1 MSFRLSLIVY
11 LSIFSFS
18 ICFSQEELDSDFTIK
33 GMAIGISSPEMIDQM
48 MAIMPGIGSN
58 ARSMTNEQSVKSY
71 FMPPRRVGERGT
83 VTSYTLAACLEYY
96 HNFQKNY
103 KVNLSPDYLA
113 QKLFYEKQRDIKNAL
128 RLLVTDG
135 TVTADIVPYDAERIA
150 SNMTDV
156 ASYHISNYLH
166 IFNKDKRNSL
176 KVFEVQKALMRGN
189 PVIVEMNVPGDFKR
203 LKKTRFYTSLN
214 DARDKKYSFIVVGY
228 NLELEAFEI
237 LSSWGSGWASDGYLW
252 VEFED
257 FGEMAQNGF
266 VMVPVGG

>member
-1 MSFRLSLIVY
+1 MSLRLLLIVGLSLNFFTN
-11 LSIFSFS
+11 IFA
-18 ICFSQEELDSDFTIK
+18 QEELSSDFTIK

-58 ARSMTNEQSVKSY
+58 AKSMMNEQSVKSY

-83 VTSYTLAACLEYY
+83 VTSYTLATCLEFY

-113 QKLFYEKQRDIKNAL
+113 QKLFYEKHRDIKNAL

-135 TVTADIVPYDAERIA
+135 TVSADIVPYDAEKIS
-150 SNMTDV
+150 SNLTEV

-166 IFNKDKRNSL
+166 VFNKEKRNSL

-189 PVIVEMNVPGDFKR
+189 PVIVEMNVPADFKR

-214 DARDKKYSFIVVGY
+214 NARDKTYSFVVVGY

-252 VEFED
+252 VGFED
-257 FGEMAQNGF
+257 FAEMAENGF